1 MTIYQ
6 EIADVLDVIPALHK
20 DVFSIYLELR
30 YNISTN
36 IAISSLHK
44 AALSHI
50 CFENENGFI
59 TRTPEYKITSRD
71 RDLSRAFRVA
81 IAFMAPGEENFC
93 HSRILLGHSA
103 DVLMHV
109 FVAPDELTLAKNPQA
124 PNRLVQI
131 SCIQDGNEF
140 VFTKALAENGVS
152 KDMLCTLCRIGIV
165 SPNFRVQNVK
175 KVGYVMFVPFKSNE
189 YDFNESDVISM
200 DEATRWDDVRK

>member
-6 EIADVLDVIPALHK
+6 EIANVLDVIPALHK
-20 DVFSIYLELR
+20 DVFSIYLEQR
-30 YNISTN
+30 YNISSN
-36 IAISSLHK
+36 IALSSLHK
-44 AALSHI
+44 AVLSHV
-50 CFENENGFI
+50 CFENREGFI
-59 TRTPEYKITSRD
+59 TRTPEYETTSRD

-81 IAFMAPGEENFC
+81 IAFMASGEEGFC
-93 HSRILLGHSA
+93 HSRILVGHSA

-131 SCIQDGNEF
+131 SSIPDGNEL

-152 KDMLCTLCRIGIV
+152 KDILQTLCRIGIV

-175 KVGYVMFVPFKSNE
+175 KVGYVMFVPFKPNE
-189 YDFNESDVISM
+189 YDFNEADVISM